1 MDIVSTKAELQTQKA
16 KDFFARLY
24 GKETVPVQLQRYLS
38 VVEGF
43 EIFCFFHHREG
54 VK

>member
-38 VVEGF
+38 VVECF
-43 EIFCFFHHREG
+43 EKDFSEKDILLFS
-54 VK
+54 